1 MTSPARAVLVGQ
13 VLGTQDATP
22 LGFWVGV
29 HRDAYLQLDDVV
41 VVTTTLPDGRAIH
54 LYGVVDL
61 VRARHEGTQFDSDV
75 FLVTDGVL
83 PASVSMAARVA
94 VTRVDPE
101 IFVPPRPG
109 EVVRLAVAE
118 RDMALFFDGMRRRLP
133 LGIGRD
139 DAPIYGNIDF
149 LDGTRGA
156 HVNISGVSGVATKT
170 SYATFLLYNL
180 FHSDCL
186 GAGATNARALI
197 FNVKGEDL
205 LFLDQPNAGL
215 SAEDRAVYAD
225 LGLPAG
231 PFQSV
236 HIAAP
241 VRKGAG
247 PAVPQTGA
255 RLAGVNAFYWTLREF
270 ARERYLRFLFA
281 DAASESE
288 HLPSL
293 TERVAGQLAEAARSE
308 TDGGLAGAGTAD
320 DPWIRIGA
328 RRVTSLSALSDALQ
342 KIADL
347 DGGPADGDAADAD
360 GDGAGNGGEEAP
372 TAGGLA
378 RERYR
383 WFGSAAQG
391 TVNAFFRRLESAAAR
406 VGHLVRGERVERAA
420 EHRIDLAR
428 AQVTVVDL
436 HALHERAQRFVVG
449 VVLKRLFEDKEDRGS
464 RDPLT
469 FVVLDELNKYAPR
482 EGSGPIKEILLDIAE
497 RGRSLGIVLI
507 GAQQTASEVERRV
520 VANSSFRVVGR
531 LDQAEAARE
540 EYGFLGA
547 ARPRAAILKPGSMIV
562 LQPEIPLPLHV
573 RFPFPAWAT
582 RPGEA
587 ASGAHAETEL
597 TALYDDLE
605 R

>member
-41 VVTTTLPDGRAIH
+41 VVRTTLPDGRAIH

-109 EVVRLAVAE
+109 EAVRLAVAE
-118 RDMALFFDGMRRRLP
+118 RDMALFFDGMKRRLP

-186 GAGATNARALI
+186 GAGAVNARALI

-205 LFLDQPNAGL
+205 LFLDQANTGL
-215 SAEDRAVYAD
+215 STEARAAYAE

-236 HIAAP
+236 RIAAP
-241 VRKGAG
+241 VRRGAG
-247 PAVPQTGA
+247 PALPQTGA
-255 RLAGVNAFYWTLREF
+255 RLAGVHAFYWTLREF
-270 ARERYLRFLFA
+270 ARERYLRFLFT
-281 DAASESE
+281 DTDQESE

-308 TDGGLAGAGTAD
+308 TEGGAAGAGTAD
-320 DPWIRIGA
+320 DPWIRIGG
-328 RRVTSLSALSDALQ
+328 RRITSLSALAEHLREMAEHEETGVRESAGSGGDDDSGSDN
-342 KIADL
+342 
-347 DGGPADGDAADAD
+347 
-360 GDGAGNGGEEAP
+360 GAVTPGSF
-372 TAGGLA
+372 A
-378 RERYR
+378 RDRRR
-383 WFGSAAQG
+383 WFGSAAAG
-391 TVNAFFRRLESAAAR
+391 TLNAFFRRLESAAAR
-406 VGHLVRGERVERAA
+406 VGHLVRGERAENAA
-420 EHRIDLAR
+420 EHRIDLGR

-507 GAQQTASEVERRV
+507 GAQQTASEVERRI

-587 ASGAHAETEL
+587 LGSGTETEL
-597 TALYDDLE
+597 AALYDNLE
-605 R
+605 D